1 MKDKVERLNFSVNLE
16 DLRTFYNEIKNN
28 NLKWTFSEFSDH
40 LHPITVQK
48 YDGYNYNGLPY
59 GWALTSP
66 HAIDT
71 PTSPWAITNYAP
83 GTSQRPTA
91 LVTGIVQ
98 KILDA
103 IPKSA
108 FELSLTVH
116 PPGAEIVKHSDGDNT
131 LRVHIPIHNTT
142 HFIIDD
148 NGEQTYELVPDGVP
162 YLIDTRYQHRTI
174 NPLQEDRVS
183 LIFGIPLEAEESV
196 KSINGLITV

>member
-1 MKDKVERLNFSVNLE
+1 MKDKVERLNFSVDLSN
-16 DLRTFYNEIKNN
+16 LRTFYDEIKSS
-28 NLKWTFSEFSDH
+28 NLKWTFSDYPQQ
-40 LHPITVQK
+40 LHPVTVQK
-48 YDGYNYNGLPY
+48 YNGYDYKGLPY

-66 HAIDT
+66 HDSDT

-83 GTSQRPTA
+83 GTSKRPTA

-98 KILDA
+98 QILEV

-116 PPGAEIVKHSDGDNT
+116 PPGAEIVKHSDGNDT
-131 LRVHIPIHNTT
+131 LRVHIPLYNTT
-142 HFIIDD
+142 YFIIDD

-174 NPLQEDRVS
+174 NPLTEDRVS
-183 LIFGIPLEAEESV
+183 LIFGIPAEAEEELKSV
-196 KSINGLITV
+196 TGLITI